1 MSYDIMESIWL
12 INTKIRFPILK
23 IISGITT
30 FDPKHAVVVQN
41 KDEVLI
47 PLITEVLPSAKEF
60 KDATVVCIIQLKPQ
74 LERVLN
80 LLDGALTK
88 EIQLTQQL
96 VSLFIDYQI
105 PSDLLSYD
113 GPSSSDEVGD
123 ISMKVN
129 AVNKKLCGCCSSSD

>member
-74 LERVLN
+74 LERVLY

-113 GPSSSDEVGD
+113 GPSSSDEVG
-123 ISMKVN
+123 
-129 AVNKKLCGCCSSSD
+129 AFL

>member
-1 MSYDIMESIWL
+1 MRDA
-12 INTKIRFPILK
+12 
-23 IISGITT
+23 TT

-96 VSLFIDYQI
+96 MSLFIDYQI

-129 AVNKKLCGCCSSSD
+129 AVNKKLCRCCSSSD